1 MCTMPAGLPSTQAR
15 TMALYL
21 LQHRHS
27 PAECAATF
35 AAWKGFD
42 SPLREGSAWCSCPT
56 GGHHL
61 WFLVDAADA
70 DTALGQ
76 LPRYVA
82 ERSEA
87 VRVDEVSIP

>member
-1 MCTMPAGLPSTQAR
+1 MPAGLPSTHAR
-15 TMALYL
+15 AMALYL
-21 LQHRHS
+21 LQHRHE

-35 AAWKGFD
+35 SAWKGFD

-56 GGHHL
+56 GGHQL
-61 WFLVDAADA
+61 WFVVEAADG

-76 LPRYVA
+76 VPRYIA

-87 VRVDEVSIP
+87 VRVAEVRIP